1 LTGAAAVCCDRLRIF
16 ALRTF
21 GLTVLARVQS
31 LLGVVPLS
39 AFVLLHAYGQ
49 LPALDGREAWTDDA
63 VHTALAG
70 WLLAL
75 VLLAFAAH
83 AVLGLLR
90 LRREPPP
97 AGDLRGP
104 PGLRALQAATGIAAL
119 GFVVYHVVSLGVLD
133 SGAHIGVRTPYA
145 RLWNELGRPREL
157 AIYLIGVAAVCLHLG
172 HGLSRAAVSWRLAR
186 SERALFLWRMASGAF
201 GLVLFC
207 LFVQV
212 LSHFAIG
219 TALVER

>member
-1 LTGAAAVCCDRLRIF
+1 M
-16 ALRTF
+16 
-21 GLTVLARVQS
+21 LARVHS

-49 LPALDGREAWTDDA
+49 WPALDGREAWTDDA
-63 VHTALAG
+63 VHTALSG

-83 AVLGLLR
+83 AVLGVLR
-90 LRREPPP
+90 LRREPSP
-97 AGDLRGP
+97 ASDLRGP
-104 PGLRALQAATGIAAL
+104 PGLRVLQAATGIAAL
-119 GFVVYHVVSLGVLD
+119 GFVLYHVVSLGVLD
-133 SGAHIGVRTPYA
+133 GGPHMGMRAPYA
-145 RLWNELGRPREL
+145 RLWNDLGRPREL

-186 SERALFLWRMASGAF
+186 SERALFWWRMGSGAF
-201 GLVLFC
+201 GMALFC

-219 TALVER
+219 TALVAR

>member
-1 LTGAAAVCCDRLRIF
+1 M
-16 ALRTF
+16 
-21 GLTVLARVQS
+21 LARVHS

-49 LPALDGREAWTDDA
+49 WPAIDGREAWTQDA
-63 VHTALAG
+63 VHTAISG

-75 VLLAFAAH
+75 VLLTFVAH
-83 AVLGLLR
+83 AVLGVLR
-90 LRREPPP
+90 LRREPQPA

-104 PGLRALQAATGIAAL
+104 PGLRALQAATGIAAF
-119 GFVVYHVVSLGVLD
+119 GFVLYHVVSLGVLD
-133 SGAHIGVRTPYA
+133 GGPHAGVRAPYA
-145 RLWNELGRPREL
+145 RLWNDLGRPREL
-157 AIYLIGVAAVCLHLG
+157 AIYLIGMAAVCLHLG

-186 SERALFLWRMASGAF
+186 SERALLLWRVAGGAF
-201 GLVLFC
+201 GLGLFC

-219 TALVER
+219 TALVAR